1 MLVLGISFLP
11 VLLLL
16 FYIYR
21 KDNVSPE
28 PPAQLVKAFFFGVGS
43 IFVSLLFSTT
53 VFSFLGLD
61 FRTSKHV
68 LGQFAEALFGAAL
81 PEESA
86 KLLMLWLLLR
96 KNTYY
101 DEYFDGIVYA
111 AFVGMGFAAFE
122 NVMYISEAGENWLA
136 VGFSRALFSI
146 PGHFSFAVAI
156 GYFYSLVHFGQKK
169 DTLSKICVLLVPV
182 IAHWIYDGLL
192 FAQGVVADIL
202 AVAFVLVFLVFIVI
216 MYRRSAKLITALRQ
230 LDNPPPPPQ
239 YGPTIPPSPPP
250 VPPMA

>member
-1 MLVLGISFLP
+1 
-11 VLLLL
+11 
-16 FYIYR
+16 
-21 KDNVSPE
+21 
-28 PPAQLVKAFFFGVGS
+28 
-43 IFVSLLFSTT
+43 
-53 VFSFLGLD
+53 
-61 FRTSKHV
+61 
-68 LGQFAEALFGAAL
+68 
-81 PEESA
+81 
-86 KLLMLWLLLR
+86 
-96 KNTYY
+96 
-101 DEYFDGIVYA
+101 
-111 AFVGMGFAAFE
+111 
-122 NVMYISEAGENWLA
+122 MYISEAGENWLA

-146 PGHFSFAVAI
+146 PGHFSFAVAM
-156 GYFYSLVHFGQKK
+156 GYFYSLVHFGHKK

-216 MYRRSAKLITALRQ
+216 MYRRSAKLISALRQ

>member
-1 MLVLGISFLP
+1 MF
-11 VLLLL
+11 
-16 FYIYR
+16 
-21 KDNVSPE
+21 
-28 PPAQLVKAFFFGVGS
+28 
-43 IFVSLLFSTT
+43 
-53 VFSFLGLD
+53 
-61 FRTSKHV
+61 
-68 LGQFAEALFGAAL
+68 
-81 PEESA
+81 
-86 KLLMLWLLLR
+86 
-96 KNTYY
+96 YY

-146 PGHFSFAVAI
+146 PGHFSFAVAM